1 MSEIAQVRPRITHVA
16 IRVGDAIYALPAP
29 NRHHHIIRWM
39 VDEKGFDT
47 VEAHGD
53 DQGFVDADGHYL
65 TRKQALVSAQLND
78 QMRVDQPVWHGELY
92 SENLW

>member
-1 MSEIAQVRPRITHVA
+1 MTARPKITHVA
-16 IRVGDAIYALPAP
+16 IRVDDVIYALPAP

-53 DQGFVDADGHYL
+53 DQGFLDAEGSYL
-65 TRKQALVSAQLND
+65 TRQQALVSAQANG
-78 QMRVDQPVWHGELY
+78 QMRTDRPVWHGELY